1 MDEYLLFKA
10 KNVIHKKKFDMKA
23 LFGDALL
30 ISNIHNGQSTAILCN
45 IPGKLVSKWQLD
57 GSANLPYWN
66 ALPDEIFFNTSW
78 RKSKKNNYISFT
90 NTQIGSTG

>member
-1 MDEYLLFKA
+1 MGIHYLRCASTSTVGRFVHDGKFSKLYWMDEYLLFKA

-57 GSANLPYWN
+57 GSANLPY
-66 ALPDEIFFNTSW
+66 
-78 RKSKKNNYISFT
+78 
-90 NTQIGSTG
+90 